1 MLRLV
6 NGRYWQDDREITG
19 AEYNE
24 LMAIV
29 KAKSRLVRQIMNGDA
44 TLDDCPTEWREEI
57 AARVDARQNEP
68 QPEPDASEIL
78 AILTG
83 GAT

>member
-1 MLRLV
+1 MLRSV
-6 NGRYWQDDREITG
+6 NERYWQDDREITV

-29 KAKSRLVRQIMNGDA
+29 KAKSRFVRQIMNGDA
-44 TLDDCPTEWREEI
+44 TLDDCPAEWRDEI
-57 AARVDARQNEP
+57 STRVEARQNEP
-68 QPEPDASEIL
+68 QPEPDADEIL
-78 AILTG
+78 DILTG